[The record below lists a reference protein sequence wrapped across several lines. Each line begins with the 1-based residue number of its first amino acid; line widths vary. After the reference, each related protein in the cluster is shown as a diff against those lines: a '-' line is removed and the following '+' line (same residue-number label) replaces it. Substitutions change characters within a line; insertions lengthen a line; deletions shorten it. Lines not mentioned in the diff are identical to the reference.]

1 MTEYRSAQKAVR
13 FGPFNAWAALPFIG
27 VLLVWNYWVLGI
39 GVASLLLFGLMEWLG
54 YSLPAAIRAFRA
66 ALAGAS
72 RPRISITASTRRI
85 DYGAR

>member
-27 VLLVWNYWVLGI
+27 VLLVWNFWMLGF
-39 GVASLLLFGLMEWLG
+39 GVMNLLLFGLMEWLG
-54 YSLPAAIRAFRA
+54 YSLPAAVRAFRA
-66 ALAGAS
+66 GLAGSS
-72 RPRISITASTRRI
+72 RPRIPITGSTRRI